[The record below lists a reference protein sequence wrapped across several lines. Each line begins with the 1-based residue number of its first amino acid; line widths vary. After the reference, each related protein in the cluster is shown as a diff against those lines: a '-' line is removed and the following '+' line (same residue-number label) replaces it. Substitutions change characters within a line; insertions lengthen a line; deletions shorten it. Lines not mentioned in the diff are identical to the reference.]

1 MDPSRI
7 FAAFIAPAG
16 AVTANIIPTITTA
29 SELIIQAILA
39 VCAVFALFNRTRK
52 K

>member
-7 FAAFIAPAG
+7 FAAFVAPAG
-16 AVTANIIPTITTA
+16 AVTANLVPTITNAT
-29 SELIIQAILA
+29 ELIIQAILA
-39 VCAVFALFNRTRK
+39 VCAVFALFKKSRK